1 MKRLL
6 LVDSDDES
14 VSALIVQL
22 EFDREYIVESVAG
35 YEELEKITKEKKI
48 FDLILVNIQNNAYRV
63 GEIRKIKDHFVRVGL
78 IALVP
83 KDYHFEGVLPKL
95 DHYNE
100 ILSKPIKVSDLL
112 ASISR
117 NVTLKKHD
125 DQDLK
130 IANYFFRPDE
140 KILIDIETKDRIRL
154 TEKETDILRQLH
166 GADQNELSRR
176 ELLRDIWGY
185 KEGIYS
191 HTLET
196 HIYRLRKKIEKN
208 PSDATILITTES
220 GYRLT
225 LC

>member
-1 MKRLL
+1 MKQLL

-14 VSALIVQL
+14 VSALIKQL
-22 EFDREYIVESVAG
+22 EFDRVYFVDRVSG
-35 YEELEKITKEKKI
+35 YEELEKFTKEKKI
-48 FDLILVNIQNNAYRV
+48 FDLILVNMDNISYINADI
-63 GEIRKIKDHFVRVGL
+63 GKIKDDFTKASL

-83 KDYHFEGVLPKL
+83 KNYNFEGAIPSLG
-95 DHYNE
+95 HYNE

-117 NVTLKKHD
+117 NATLKKPY

-130 IANYFFRPDE
+130 IANYLFRPDE
-140 KILIDIETKDRIRL
+140 KILIDTATKNRIRL
-154 TEKETDILRQLH
+154 TEKETDILWQLH
-166 GADQNELSRR
+166 QADQNELSRR

-185 KEGIYS
+185 KEGISS

-208 PSDATILITTES
+208 PSDGMILITTES

>member
-35 YEELEKITKEKKI
+35 YEELAKITKEKKI

-166 GADQNELSRR
+166 RADQNELSRR

-208 PSDATILITTES
+208 PSDATILITTGS

>member
-6 LVDSDDES
+6 QVDSDDES

-35 YEELEKITKEKKI
+35 YEELAKITKEKKI

-117 NVTLKKHD
+117 NVTLKIHD

-140 KILIDIETKDRIRL
+140 KILIDIETKGRIRL

-166 GADQNELSRR
+166 RADQNELSRR

-196 HIYRLRKKIEKN
+196 HIYRLRKKKEKN
-208 PSDATILITTES
+208 PSDATILITTGS

>member
-35 YEELEKITKEKKI
+35 YEELAKITKEKKI

-83 KDYHFEGVLPKL
+83 KNYHFEGALPKL
-95 DHYNE
+95 DDYNE

-117 NVTLKKHD
+117 NATLKKHD

-166 GADQNELSRR
+166 RADQNELSRR

>member
-22 EFDREYIVESVAG
+22 EFDREYIVESVAR

-117 NVTLKKHD
+117 NVTLKIHD

-166 GADQNELSRR
+166 RADQNELSRR

>member
-22 EFDREYIVESVAG
+22 EFDRAYIVDRVAR
-35 YEELEKITKEKKI
+35 YEELEKLTKEKKI
-48 FDLILVNIQNNAYRV
+48 FDLILVNIDNINYRNRDI
-63 GEIRKIKDHFVRVGL
+63 IRIKDDFVGAGV

-83 KDYHFEGVLPKL
+83 ENYRSEGALPKL
-95 DHYNE
+95 EHYDE
-100 ILSKPIKVSDLL
+100 ILSKPIKISDLL
-112 ASISR
+112 LSISR

-140 KILIDIETKDRIRL
+140 KILIDIETKDRIRV

-166 GADQNELSRR
+166 QADQNELSRR

-185 KEGIYS
+185 KEGISS

-208 PSDATILITTES
+208 PSDAVILITTES

>member
-35 YEELEKITKEKKI
+35 YEELAKITKEKKI

-112 ASISR
+112 ASISH

-140 KILIDIETKDRIRL
+140 KILINIETKDRIRL

-166 GADQNELSRR
+166 RADQNELSRR

>member
-6 LVDSDDES
+6 LVDNDDES

-117 NVTLKKHD
+117 NITLKKHD

-166 GADQNELSRR
+166 RADQNELSRR
-176 ELLRDIWGY
+176 ELLREIWGY
-185 KEGIYS
+185 KQGIYS
-191 HTLET
+191 PTLET

>member
-35 YEELEKITKEKKI
+35 YEELAKITKEKKI

>member
-22 EFDREYIVESVAG
+22 EFDRAYIVDRVAR
-35 YEELEKITKEKKI
+35 YEELEKLTKEKKI
-48 FDLILVNIQNNAYRV
+48 FDLILVNIDNINYRNRDI
-63 GEIRKIKDHFVRVGL
+63 IRIKDDFVGAGV

-83 KDYHFEGVLPKL
+83 ENYRSEGALPKL
-95 DHYNE
+95 EHYDE
-100 ILSKPIKVSDLL
+100 ILSKPIKISDLL
-112 ASISR
+112 LSISR

-140 KILIDIETKDRIRL
+140 KILIDTETKGRIRL

-166 GADQNELSRR
+166 QADQNELSRR

-185 KEGIYS
+185 KEGISS

-208 PSDATILITTES
+208 SSDAVILITTES

>member
-1 MKRLL
+1 M
-6 LVDSDDES
+6 
-14 VSALIVQL
+14 
-22 EFDREYIVESVAG
+22 
-35 YEELEKITKEKKI
+35 
-48 FDLILVNIQNNAYRV
+48 
-63 GEIRKIKDHFVRVGL
+63 
-78 IALVP
+78 
-83 KDYHFEGVLPKL
+83 
-95 DHYNE
+95 
-100 ILSKPIKVSDLL
+100 L

-185 KEGIYS
+185 KEGILS

>member
-22 EFDREYIVESVAG
+22 EFDRAYIVDRVAR
-35 YEELEKITKEKKI
+35 YEELEKLTKEKKI
-48 FDLILVNIQNNAYRV
+48 FDLILVNIDNINYRNRDI
-63 GEIRKIKDHFVRVGL
+63 IRIKDDFVGAGV

-83 KDYHFEGVLPKL
+83 ENYRSEGALPKL
-95 DHYNE
+95 EHYDE
-100 ILSKPIKVSDLL
+100 ILSKPIKISDLL
-112 ASISR
+112 LSISR

-166 GADQNELSRR
+166 RADQNELSRR

-196 HIYRLRKKIEKN
+196 HIYRLRKKIEEN

>member
-22 EFDREYIVESVAG
+22 EFDREYIVESVVG

-83 KDYHFEGVLPKL
+83 KDYHFEGALPKL

-166 GADQNELSRR
+166 QADQNELSRR

-185 KEGIYS
+185 KEGISS

-208 PSDATILITTES
+208 PSDAVILITTES

>member
-22 EFDREYIVESVAG
+22 EFDREYIVESVVG

-117 NVTLKKHD
+117 NATLKKHD

-130 IANYFFRPDE
+130 IAHYFFRPDE

-166 GADQNELSRR
+166 RADQNELSRR

>member
-22 EFDREYIVESVAG
+22 EFDRAYIVDRVAR
-35 YEELEKITKEKKI
+35 YEELEKLTKEKKI
-48 FDLILVNIQNNAYRV
+48 FDLILVNIDNTNYRNRDI
-63 GEIRKIKDHFVRVGL
+63 IRIKDDFVGAGV

-83 KDYHFEGVLPKL
+83 ENYRFEGALPKL
-95 DHYNE
+95 DHYDE
-100 ILSKPIKVSDLL
+100 ILSKPIKISDLL
-112 ASISR
+112 VSISR

-125 DQDLK
+125 EQDIK

-166 GADQNELSRR
+166 QADQNELSRR

-185 KEGIYS
+185 KEGISS

-208 PSDATILITTES
+208 PSDAVILITTES

>member
-35 YEELEKITKEKKI
+35 YEELAKITKEKKI

-95 DHYNE
+95 DHYNG

-117 NVTLKKHD
+117 NVTLKIHD

-166 GADQNELSRR
+166 RADQNELSRR

>member
-83 KDYHFEGVLPKL
+83 KNYHFEGALPKL
-95 DHYNE
+95 DDYNE

-166 GADQNELSRR
+166 RADQNELSRR

-185 KEGIYS
+185 KEGISS

-208 PSDATILITTES
+208 SSDAVILITTES

>member
-35 YEELEKITKEKKI
+35 YEELAKITKEKKI

-117 NVTLKKHD
+117 NVTLKIHD

-166 GADQNELSRR
+166 RADQNELSRR

>member
-22 EFDREYIVESVAG
+22 EFDREYIVESVVG
-35 YEELEKITKEKKI
+35 YEELAKITKEKKI

-140 KILIDIETKDRIRL
+140 KLLIDIETKDRIRL

-166 GADQNELSRR
+166 RADQNELSRR

-185 KEGIYS
+185 KEGILS

>member
-83 KDYHFEGVLPKL
+83 KNYHFEGALPKL
-95 DHYNE
+95 DDYNE

-166 GADQNELSRR
+166 RADQNELSRR

>member
-22 EFDREYIVESVAG
+22 EFDREYIVESLAG
-35 YEELEKITKEKKI
+35 YEDLEKIIKEKKI

-83 KDYHFEGVLPKL
+83 KNYHFEGALPKL
-95 DHYNE
+95 DDYNE

-154 TEKETDILRQLH
+154 TEKET
-166 GADQNELSRR
+166 RR
-176 ELLRDIWGY
+176 
-185 KEGIYS
+185 
-191 HTLET
+191 
-196 HIYRLRKKIEKN
+196 
-208 PSDATILITTES
+208 
-220 GYRLT
+220 
-225 LC
+225 

>member
-48 FDLILVNIQNNAYRV
+48 FDLILVNIQNNAYTV
-63 GEIRKIKDHFVRVGL
+63 GDIRKIKDHFVRVGL

-83 KDYHFEGVLPKL
+83 KNYHFEGALPKL
-95 DHYNE
+95 DDYNE

-140 KILIDIETKDRIRL
+140 KILIDIETKDRTRL
-154 TEKETDILRQLH
+154 TEKETDILRRLH
-166 GADQNELSRR
+166 QADQNELSRR

-208 PSDATILITTES
+208 PSDAMILITTES

>member
-22 EFDREYIVESVAG
+22 EFDREYIVESVARS
-35 YEELEKITKEKKI
+35 EELEKITKEKKI

-95 DHYNE
+95 DDYNE

-166 GADQNELSRR
+166 RADQNELSRR